1 MIDRIKA
8 SKMVGWHHQPIQLP
22 DVESAKQLVLGI
34 SNGEQDAYEEVLR
47 IRIFATSEQ
56 WNSAIGR
63 IIQVA
68 FILSINSID
77 NKHIHV

>member
-8 SKMVGWHHQPIQLP
+8 SKWVGWRVQQVQMP

-34 SNGEQDAYEEVLR
+34 ANGEQDAYEEVLR
-47 IRIFATSEQ
+47 IRRFATSEQ
-56 WNSAIGR
+56 WNSPIGR

-68 FILSINSID
+68 FILSINNID